1 MKIGGEGKRVGA
13 RWYGMG
19 SVLGGR
25 GGRSLQ
31 ERGDKDFAAVVAYIG
46 QFCFLQHLLKGGAKL
61 TEVGTCT
68 WSELPTSVHH
78 IIPRYMYKMNLKLSL
93 NGTCK
98 DTITTKHCKQK
109 MPFQGQVTC

>member
-1 MKIGGEGKRVGA
+1 MRIGGEGKRVGA

-46 QFCFLQHLLKGGAKL
+46 QFFLL
-61 TEVGTCT
+61 
-68 WSELPTSVHH
+68 
-78 IIPRYMYKMNLKLSL
+78 
-93 NGTCK
+93 
-98 DTITTKHCKQK
+98 
-109 MPFQGQVTC
+109 